1 MILSIINSGVEANW
15 SHVWMVT
22 LIGFGLT
29 FVLLILLVY
38 LMRLFGVIMKPRV
51 KVPKVVKNDNKMEIK
66 HDEKSEVTLSANTT
80 AAIAMAL
87 HLYYDEMHD
96 EEQHV
101 ITIKNVERRYSPWNS
116 KIYGINN
123 LVK

>member
-1 MILSIINSGVEANW
+1 MILSIINSGVEVNW
-15 SHVWMVT
+15 PHVWMVT

>member
-1 MILSIINSGVEANW
+1 MILLTVNW
-15 SHVWMVT
+15 PHVWMVT

-29 FVLLILLVY
+29 FILLTLLVY
-38 LMRLFGVIMKPRV
+38 LMRLFGTIMKPRV
-51 KVPKVVKNDNKMEIK
+51 KVPKVVYG
-66 HDEKSEVTLSANTT
+66 DEKSEIRYDEKVKVTLQANTT

-87 HLYYDEMHD
+87 HLYYDDPHD

-101 ITIKNVERRYSPWNS
+101 ITIKQVDRRYSPWNS

>member
-15 SHVWMVT
+15 PHVWMIT

-29 FVLLILLVY
+29 FLLLILLVY

-66 HDEKSEVTLSANTT
+66 HDEKEEVTLSANTT

>member
-15 SHVWMVT
+15 PQVWMVT

>member
-1 MILSIINSGVEANW
+1 MILLTVNW
-15 SHVWMVT
+15 PHVWMVT

-29 FVLLILLVY
+29 FTLLILLVY
-38 LMRLFGVIMKPRV
+38 LMRFFGMIMKPRV
-51 KVPKVVKNDNKMEIK
+51 KVPKVV
-66 HDEKSEVTLSANTT
+66 HSDEKSEIRYDEKVKVTLQANTT

-87 HLYYDEMHD
+87 HLYYDEPHD
-96 EEQHV
+96 EEQHI
-101 ITIKNVERRYSPWNS
+101 ITIKKIDRRYSPWNS

>member
-15 SHVWMVT
+15 PHVWMIT

-29 FVLLILLVY
+29 FLLLILLVY

-66 HDEKSEVTLSANTT
+66 HDEKAEVTLSANTT

>member
-15 SHVWMVT
+15 PHVWMIT

-29 FVLLILLVY
+29 FLLLILLVY

-51 KVPKVVKNDNKMEIK
+51 KVPKVVRNDNKMEIK
-66 HDEKSEVTLSANTT
+66 HDEKAEVTLSANTT